1 MEKLLL
7 LTLWVA
13 FSHAFPTAPETE
25 AKEQDMQFA
34 EEYLKRYYDLETD
47 GKKYVRKSGSPLSD
61 KIQQM
66 QEFFGLEVTGSLDSE
81 TLEVMQKPRCGVPD
95 VDDYSTFARRPTWKK
110 KEITYRILNYTP
122 DMEQADVD
130 KAIDKALKVWSDVT
144 PLRFT
149 RIYDGISD
157 IQISFGAEAHGDFY
171 PFDGPHGTLAHA
183 FAPSEDIGGDAH
195 FDEDENWTKGSVGYN
210 LFLVAAHE
218 FGHSLGLSH
227 SSIPGALMYP
237 TYSYTNPNEFHLPQ
251 DDVNGIQA
259 LYGSSPNPVPSKK
272 PTSSSQCDT
281 NVTFDAITTLRG
293 EIMFFKDR
301 TLWRKVPQKSPAEE
315 ILIEQFWPSLPSGIQ
330 AAYEI
335 PEKDQ
340 VFLFKGT
347 KYWALSGY
355 DIVQGYPKSI
365 YTLGF
370 PRTVKTIDAAVY
382 DEDAQKIYFF
392 VADQYWSYDEE
403 RHTMD
408 KGSPKRIKDGFPG
421 IGQKVHAV
429 FQNNGLLY
437 FFSGHRQ
444 YEFSMTA
451 KRVMKILKNNSWLG
465 C

>member
-1 MEKLLL
+1 
-7 LTLWVA
+7 
-13 FSHAFPTAPETE
+13 
-25 AKEQDMQFA
+25 
-34 EEYLKRYYDLETD
+34 
-47 GKKYVRKSGSPLSD
+47 
-61 KIQQM
+61 M

>member
-1 MEKLLL
+1 MCESCSN
-7 LTLWVA
+7 T
-13 FSHAFPTAPETE
+13 SHTAPETE